1 VQLLSRSLLLDLLL
15 LPFSWQAEHPRLAAV
30 VNCQLFRRQAA
41 VFCGGNFSLP
51 RWQLLAGL
59 RL

>member
-1 VQLLSRSLLLDLLL
+1 LLLDLLL
-15 LPFSWQAEHPRLAAV
+15 LPFSWQAQHPRLAAV